1 MLKTGDISSHRQAVS
16 LHVQWSTWQ
25 SSGALS
31 QERKE
36 KIIKKQRRA
45 RQDENVLE
53 RCDAIS
59 DGRFR
64 PSPETQMSAAIF
76 SI

>member
-1 MLKTGDISSHRQAVS
+1 M
-16 LHVQWSTWQ
+16 
-25 SSGALS
+25 SSGALGRVAELS
-31 QERKE
+31 RKRE
-36 KIIKKQRRA
+36 KISKKQRRA

-64 PSPETQMSAAIF
+64 PGPETQMSAAIF

>member
-1 MLKTGDISSHRQAVS
+1 MTFQVTDKRLASM
-16 LHVQWSTWQ
+16 
-25 SSGALS
+25 SSGALGRVAELS
-31 QERKE
+31 RKRE